1 MQRNILKDIY
11 FKECQC
17 SKQHCIEQGDL
28 DSAKEFEHQERVVIE
43 MLKQMELEQKAT
55 ELVQV
60 VFCLFNGD

>member
-1 MQRNILKDIY
+1 MDVLGFVDVKKYIERYLL
-11 FKECQC
+11 ECQC

-55 ELVQV
+55 E
-60 VFCLFNGD
+60 